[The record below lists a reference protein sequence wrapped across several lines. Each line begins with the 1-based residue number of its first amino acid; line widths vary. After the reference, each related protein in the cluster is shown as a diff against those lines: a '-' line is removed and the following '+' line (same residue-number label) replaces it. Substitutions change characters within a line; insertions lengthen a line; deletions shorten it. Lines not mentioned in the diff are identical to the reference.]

1 MNLLDTDII
10 VELLR
15 KRKYETGAISTITLI
30 EVLRGLKP
38 EKSTK
43 VKKLIEE
50 SFNTLTI
57 DNKVIKTYCN
67 LYQNLKNKGTLI
79 PDADLLIA
87 ATAISHN
94 IPLKTKDK
102 HFKRLKKLNLKLAQ
116 TPQKQKTN

>member
-15 KRKYETGAISTITLI
+15 KRKYETGAVSTITLI

-38 EKSTK
+38 EKSAK
-43 VKKLIEE
+43 VKELIEE
-50 SFNTLTI
+50 SFNILTI

-67 LYQNLKNKGTLI
+67 LYQNLKNKGVLI

-102 HFKRLKKLNLKLAQ
+102 HFKRLKKLALKLVQ
-116 TPQKQKTN
+116 TPQK